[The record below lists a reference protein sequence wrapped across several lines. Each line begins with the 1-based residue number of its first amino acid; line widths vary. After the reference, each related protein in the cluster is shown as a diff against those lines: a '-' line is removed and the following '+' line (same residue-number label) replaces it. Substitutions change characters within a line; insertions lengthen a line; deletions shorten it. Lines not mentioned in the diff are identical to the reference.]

1 MTDPLDPR
9 DPLAHVPAADAPPA
23 AVALAPAQRAP
34 GGAGRLVKWWLLTS
48 LVLVLACIAC
58 LAVGLAN
65 VDVSPLHIVI
75 DGDDVSHGL
84 SVTGVDTGVK
94 VLLAAG
100 LVMLAMLLLLLVPM
114 VLLLVLGVVALA
126 LVAGLGMPLLGL
138 ALALVVVS
146 SPLWL
151 VGLFVWLIVRRRPA
165 APVTIHA

>member
-9 DPLAHVPAADAPPA
+9 DPLAHVPAADAAPA
-23 AVALAPAQRAP
+23 AVAVLAAQRAP
-34 GGAGRLVKWWLLTS
+34 GGAGRLLKWWLLTS
-48 LVLVLACIAC
+48 LVLVAACIVF
-58 LAVGLAN
+58 LGIGLAN

-84 SVTGVDTGVK
+84 SISGVDAGIK
-94 VLLAAG
+94 VVLAIG
-100 LVMLAMLLLLLVPM
+100 LAMLALLLLLLVPM
-114 VLLLVLGVVALA
+114 ILLLVIGAVALA
-126 LVAGLGMPLLGL
+126 LVAGLGVPLLGL
-138 ALALVVVS
+138 ALGLVVVS